1 MKRKYI
7 IISLFLFLG
16 ITKIFATEMRWY
28 YDDKTG
34 CSGYAGANYI
44 GTTKEIN
51 PVEFAKEGK
60 QRVIN
65 FGATI

>member
-28 YDDKTG
+28 HDDKTG
-34 CSGYAGANYI
+34 CSGYAGADYI
-44 GTTKEIN
+44 G
-51 PVEFAKEGK
+51 
-60 QRVIN
+60 QRKKSTQLNLQKKVN
-65 FGATI
+65 NE